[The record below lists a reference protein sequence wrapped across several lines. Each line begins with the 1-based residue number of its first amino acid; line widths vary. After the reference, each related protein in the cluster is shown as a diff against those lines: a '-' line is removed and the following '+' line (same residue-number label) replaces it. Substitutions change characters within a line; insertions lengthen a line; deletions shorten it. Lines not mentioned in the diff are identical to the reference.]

1 MRKTLSR
8 RLLLVV
14 ALIAITLP
22 LGGCWDRK
30 EIENRGYVL
39 GVAVDHATAGEGS
52 GKKEFLA
59 APQGTGQRK
68 YLLTMELPK
77 FRKEAGKEIS
87 SPQKHLI
94 WAAEGESM
102 LAIVRAINTKVYFG
116 MFFEDIQIMIVSEA
130 VAREGIGGIL
140 DFWLR
145 DAEIRRKVKL
155 FVAPGRAEDVLKASL
170 QVDEMNSIF
179 IAKMPNN
186 AARSPYYPGKATV
199 GEISEAI
206 RGKRSFVLPF
216 VLVEG
221 KEVKLAKAAVFDRRQ
236 RMIGELDEFEVYGGK
251 LIRRELKQGVV
262 VVANPAAP
270 GKIAVFELYEAD
282 IEVTPH
288 LEGGNLRFSLEAKF
302 VGTLGENQYP
312 QQDALDPGFTKAME
326 QAVAAEYTRMARK
339 AYVRQQALRVE
350 IFGLGKL
357 VYNRYPQYWK
367 SIKDRWEEEIF
378 PGVPIDINITIS
390 IRRPVLSR

>member
-1 MRKTLSR
+1 M
-8 RLLLVV
+8 LLVV

-59 APQGTGQRK
+59 APQGAGRRT
-68 YLLTMELPK
+68 YLVTMELPK
-77 FRKEAGKEIS
+77 FRKEASREIS
-87 SPQKHLI
+87 SSQKHLI

-102 LAIVRAINTKVYFG
+102 LAIVRAINTKVYFA

-155 FVAPGRAEDVLKASL
+155 FVAPGRAEDVLKATL
-170 QVDEMNSIF
+170 QVDEVNSVF
-179 IAKMPNN
+179 IAKLPKN
-186 AARSPYYPGKATV
+186 ADRSPYFPSKATV

-251 LIRRELKQGVV
+251 LLRRELKQGVV
-262 VVANPAAP
+262 VFANPAAP

-282 IEVTPH
+282 IKVTP
-288 LEGGNLRFSLEAKF
+288 LFEGNNLRFSLEARF

-312 QQDALDPGFTKAME
+312 PQDALDPEFTKAME

-339 AYVRQQALRVE
+339 AYDRQQDMKVE
-350 IFGLGKL
+350 ILGLGKL

-367 SIKDRWEEEIF
+367 SVKDRWEEEIF
-378 PGVPIDINITIS
+378 PAAPIDIKIDVS
-390 IRRPVLSR
+390 VRRPVLKR

>member
-1 MRKTLSR
+1 MRKTLR
-8 RLLLVV
+8 RLLLAA
-14 ALIAITLP
+14 ALLIIILP

-39 GVAVDHATAGEGS
+39 GVAIDHAPAGEGT

-59 APQGTGQRK
+59 APQGAGRRK
-68 YLLTMELPK
+68 YRVTMELPK
-77 FRKEAGKEIS
+77 FRKEASKEIS
-87 SPQKHLI
+87 SSQQHLL
-94 WAAEGESM
+94 WSAEGESM
-102 LAIVRAINTKVYFG
+102 LAVARAINARVYFG
-116 MFFEDIQIMIVSEA
+116 MFFEDIQIMIFSEA

-155 FVAPGRAEDVLKASL
+155 LVAPGHAEDVLKANF
-170 QVDEMNSIF
+170 QVDEVNSVF
-179 IAKMPNN
+179 IAKLPKN
-186 AARSPYYPGKATV
+186 ADRSPYFPSKATV

-206 RGKRSFVLPF
+206 RAKRSFVLPF

-221 KEVKLAKAAVFDRRQ
+221 KEVKLAKAAVFDKRQ

-270 GKIAVFELYEAD
+270 GKIAAFELYEAD
-282 IEVTPH
+282 TKVTPH
-288 LEGGNLRFSLEAKF
+288 LEDGKLRFSLEAKF
-302 VGTLGENQYP
+302 IGTIGENQVTG
-312 QQDALDPGFTKAME
+312 QDALDPEFTTAME
-326 QAVAAEYTRMARK
+326 QAVATEYTQIARK
-339 AYVRQQALRVE
+339 SYDRQQALKVE

-367 SIKDRWEEEIF
+367 SVKDRWEEEVF
-378 PGVPIDINITIS
+378 PSTPIDIKIAVS
-390 IRRPVLSR
+390 VRRPVLKR

>member
-1 MRKTLSR
+1 MGKTSSR
-8 RLLLVV
+8 RLLLIASLI
-14 ALIAITLP
+14 ALIMP

-39 GVAVDHATAGEGS
+39 GVAIDNAAAGEEA

-59 APQGTGQRK
+59 APQGAGQPK
-68 YLLTMELPK
+68 YLVTMELPK
-77 FRKEAGKEIS
+77 FRKEASKEIS
-87 SPQKHLI
+87 SSQKHLI

-102 LAIVRAINTKVYFG
+102 FAVARAINTKVYFS
-116 MFFEDIQIMIVSEA
+116 MFFEDIQIIIFSEA
-130 VAREGIGGIL
+130 VAREGIGSIL

-155 FVAPGRAEDVLKASL
+155 LVAPGRAEDILKASL
-170 QVDEMNSIF
+170 QVDEVNSIF
-179 IAKMPNN
+179 IAKVTQN
-186 AARSPYYPGKATV
+186 AARSPYFPSKATV

-206 RGKRSFVLPF
+206 RRKRSFLVPF

-262 VVANPAAP
+262 VVANPADP
-270 GKIAVFELYEAD
+270 RKIAVFELYEAD
-282 IEVTPH
+282 IAVTPR
-288 LEGGNLRFSLEAKF
+288 LEGNNLRFSLEARF
-302 VGTLGENQYP
+302 VGTLGESQVTG
-312 QQDALDPGFTKAME
+312 QDAIDPEFTKAVE
-326 QAVAAEYTRMARK
+326 QAVAAEYTRLAKK
-339 AYVRQQALRVE
+339 AYSRQQALRVE
-350 IFGLGKL
+350 ILGLGKR

-367 SIKDRWEEEIF
+367 SVKDRWEEEIF
-378 PGVPIDINITIS
+378 PAVPIDIKIDVS
-390 IRRPVLSR
+390 VRRPVLKR